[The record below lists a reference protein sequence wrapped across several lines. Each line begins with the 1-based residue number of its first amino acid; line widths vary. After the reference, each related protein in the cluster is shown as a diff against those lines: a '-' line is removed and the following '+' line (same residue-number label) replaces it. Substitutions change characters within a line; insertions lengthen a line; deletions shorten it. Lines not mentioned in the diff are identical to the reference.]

1 MPKKK
6 KKKKGGA
13 KAAAPSAFAMLA
25 GSNPEEAE
33 QFLNVA
39 RTMLVGNDG
48 TTEGSKWSE
57 KRRHHTS
64 TRSSLSP
71 NPVSLCLSVS
81 VCLSFSLSDF
91 VCLPDRSFPCR
102 RRCHDAPLR
111 DCSRTRNHARAHLC
125 NRAIA

>member
-81 VCLSFSLSDF
+81 LSVSPFLYPISF
-91 VCLPDRSFPCR
+91 VCRIVRFPVVAVAMTLPCVTATA
-102 RRCHDAPLR
+102 HAITHA
-111 DCSRTRNHARAHLC
+111 SR
-125 NRAIA
+125 

>member
-81 VCLSFSLSDF
+81 VSPFLYPISF
-91 VCLPDRSFPCR
+91 VCRIVRFPVVAVAMTLPCVTAAA
-102 RRCHDAPLR
+102 HAITHA
-111 DCSRTRNHARAHLC
+111 SR
-125 NRAIA
+125 